1 MDWYKYHD
9 KIIFLEPMIW
19 MIRFDDISEIL
30 IFDRV

>member
-9 KIIFLEPMIW
+9 KIIFLGPVIW
-19 MIRFDDISEIL
+19 MIRFNDISEIL